1 MSVAS
6 RPTSRNEIVLDQR
19 VHRAPAAADRIGV
32 AMALEATGAQLH
44 GDDLFRVD
52 RPVPGVTHRLERQ
65 AVIRRFDAF
74 DLHFT
79 CASG

>member
-32 AMALEATGAQLH
+32 AVALEAAGAQLDR
-44 GDDLFRVD
+44 DDLFRVD
-52 RPVPGVTHRLERQ
+52 GAVPGVAHRLERQ
-65 AVIRRFDAF
+65 PVVRRLDAL
-74 DLHFT
+74 DLHFQ
-79 CASG
+79 